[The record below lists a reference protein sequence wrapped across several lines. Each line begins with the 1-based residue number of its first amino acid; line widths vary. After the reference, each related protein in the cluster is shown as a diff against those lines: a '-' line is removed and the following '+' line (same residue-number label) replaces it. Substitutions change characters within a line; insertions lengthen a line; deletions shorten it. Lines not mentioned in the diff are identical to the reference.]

1 MYLTLLHA
9 SVLQICLVLPAS
21 IQKKEITRCFK
32 DIVQA
37 LKDKAAEK

>member
-1 MYLTLLHA
+1 M
-9 SVLQICLVLPAS
+9 LQICLVLPAS